1 MHCSDSTMG
10 DWQAHN
16 VEAEKGWLFSHALQS
31 CDCSIVGHWS
41 DKTKIRIIINKFKLL
56 CVNAKYLSLN
66 VMSAVQQVCQSI
78 LHSFTCCCAIF
89 RGA

>member
-1 MHCSDSTMG
+1 MG
-10 DWQAHN
+10 DWQADN
-16 VEAEKGWLFSHALQS
+16 VEAEKGCLLSHVKYFHALQS

-56 CVNAKYLSLN
+56 CVNVKYLSLS

-78 LHSFTCCCAIF
+78 LHSFTCCAIF